1 MPSSLKQDPTRTT
14 MLRRAFV
21 TQMNK
26 RFGAVRKATRQL
38 VLIDDAFDLAKKSN
52 RLRLNVTKA
61 YKFQTSPQKV
71 TTFRKWLDQQINAGI
86 LTVDKAGKPWT
97 NTYVHSSYKKAM
109 TEAYSQ
115 VHPEAIAGKVK
126 GFYQGSRHQFLV
138 SAFAAPE
145 TVEKLELLY
154 TRAYGQLKDV
164 TTQMSQQMSRIMA
177 DGLAHGKG
185 VGEISRNLSNNINK
199 ITKTRAR
206 VIARTEIIHAHAEG
220 MLDGFTKLGIK
231 KVAGVAEWTTA
242 GDDRVCVECEGMDGE
257 VFTIKQAH
265 GLIPLHPNCR
275 CAWIPA
281 EDILEK

>member
-1 MPSSLKQDPTRTT
+1 MPSSLKKDPTKTT

-21 TQMNK
+21 VDINR
-26 RFGAVRKATRQL
+26 RFGALRKATRQL
-38 VLIDDAFDLAKKSN
+38 VLMDDAFDLAKKSSH
-52 RLRLNVTKA
+52 LKLNAVGQF
-61 YKFQTSPQKV
+61 KFQTSSQKV
-71 TTFRKWLDQQINAGI
+71 ATFRKWLDQQVNAGI

-115 VHPEAIAGKVK
+115 VHPEAISGKVK
-126 GFYQGSRHQFLV
+126 GFYQGSRHQFLM

-145 TVEKLELLY
+145 TTEKLELLY

-164 TTQMSQQMSRIMA
+164 TSQMSQQMSRIMA

-231 KVAGVAEWTTA
+231 KVAGVAEWATA
-242 GDDRVCVECEGMDGE
+242 GDDRVCPDCESMDGE
-257 VFTIKQAH
+257 VFSVKQAH
-265 GLIPLHPNCR
+265 GMIPLHPNCR
-275 CAWIPA
+275 CSWVPSEEVI
-281 EDILEK
+281 K